1 MKQPLYFVGNDANNS
16 NVKRHPAESFNG
28 FTDSLNDIPFKLSLT
43 RAEYQA
49 MDKPE
54 QGKIKVKTPYFVPCT
69 FKKSP
74 WYGRTKLNA
83 GPCNLICLDLDD
95 SGEARRIIKNPE
107 ILRALGFSFYA
118 YHTISSTP
126 EKPRIR
132 IIIEADGIHPE
143 RYESAV
149 RTVIRL
155 LGIKK
160 FDPKSESSVQPM
172 FVPVIFADEDEIL
185 EGWYIDRLISRPL
198 ALSDIEEVQETEAAK
213 VHAPIATGELGDDS
227 LNHLPV
233 TEVTET
239 DARHAL
245 AHLDADMVYGDWIN
259 TGFSLK
265 HQFREDG
272 FDLYNEWSA
281 GGSKYEGTEAT
292 RKKWNDFDDV
302 VKPRTI
308 RCLFQDAIAAGWDGV
323 LERGDKWLPM
333 GGTLAAA
340 TLVPPVPLSASLAPV
355 TPFDPAWLPAP
366 FRLWIADV
374 SERMQC
380 PPEYPAIA
388 ALTVLSSV
396 VGRRLCIQ
404 PKQHDEGFV
413 EFVNIWGMIIGP
425 PSMMKSPAMQAAL
438 RPLRAME
445 SAAFKA
451 YEGMEHDRKAAEIEA
466 KIKRS
471 NLESEAK
478 KAAKAGE
485 PFDYASL
492 IVEDGESSP
501 CRRFIVNNASIE
513 ALGEVLKVNQT
524 GTLLYQDELAGLLA
538 MLDKDGNQDL
548 RTFLLQA
555 WSGKEGFTFDRIGR
569 GTRRIEACALSVLG
583 SIQPGVIAHHVLAA
597 NGTSAGADGFM
608 QRFSLMVWP
617 DINPNWKYIDRPLDR
632 KAEAAAAQVF
642 QVLEN
647 ITPDELL
654 RTGASAGRDG
664 IPTFQFAPDAQ
675 PRFNAWLE
683 RLELRLRGGGT
694 TAAFEAHLGKYRKLV
709 PALAMLI
716 HIAERQPG
724 SVTMSALER
733 AISMADCLESHAMRV
748 YGSGVMAECDA
759 AKALLQKLRAGETG
773 LPDKFTAR
781 EVKRKGWAHLTR
793 PEEVEAACELLV
805 DHHWL
810 LTTPQPTTGTGG
822 RPTMLYTLNPLAK
835 KPECPR

>member
-1 MKQPLYFVGNDANNS
+1 MKQPRYFGGISVESYIVAE
-16 NVKRHPAESFNG
+16 HPATTFKK
-28 FTDSLNDIPFKLSLT
+28 FAADINDNPFKLPHP
-43 RAEYQA
+43 RAEYHA
-49 MDKPE
+49 MEKPE
-54 QGKIKVKTPYFVPCT
+54 RDKLKRTLSYFLPCT
-69 FKKSP
+69 FPNSP
-74 WYGRTKLNA
+74 WQRGRKREHA
-83 GPCNLICLDLDD
+83 QMCNLLCVDLDA
-95 SGEARRIIKNPE
+95 SEEARLLINNPQ
-107 ILRALGFSFYA
+107 ILRALGFSFLA

-126 EKPRIR
+126 ENPRIR
-132 IIIEADGIHPE
+132 IVIEADGIPPAL
-143 RYESAV
+143 YPSGV
-149 RTVIRL
+149 RTVL
-155 LGIKK
+155 NNLGVSS
-160 FDPKSESSVQPM
+160 FDRASLNPVQPM
-172 FVPVIFADEDEIL
+172 FVPVIFDGEHEIL
-185 EGWYIDRLISRPL
+185 EGWHVGSFTSR
-198 ALSDIEEVQETEAAK
+198 AFTVSDIEDEEETEAEK
-213 VHAPIATGELGDDS
+213 VHAPNAIGELTDDS
-227 LNHLPV
+227 LKNLPIPGV
-233 TEVTET
+233 TKN
-239 DARHAL
+239 DAL
-245 AHLDADMVYGDWIN
+245 AALSHLDREMEYSDYIN
-259 TGFSLK
+259 VGYSIK
-265 HQFREDG
+265 QQFGEAG
-272 FDLYNEWSA
+272 FDLFDEFFSTS
-281 GGSKYEGTEAT
+281 SKYDAHETAKYWKGLNCK
-292 RKKWNDFDDV
+292 R
-302 VKPRTI
+302 RTI
-308 RCLFQDAIAAGWDGV
+308 RALFHDALEAGWDGV
-323 LERGDKWLPM
+323 LESGERWLPM

-413 EFVNIWGMIIGP
+413 EFVNLWGMIIGP

-478 KAAKAGE
+478 KAAKAGA

-492 IVEDGESSP
+492 IGEDGESAP

-724 SVTMSALER
+724 SVTLSALER

-781 EVKRKGWAHLTR
+781 EVKRKNWANLTR

-810 LTTPQPTTGTGG
+810 LPTPQPTTGTGG

-835 KPECPR
+835 KPE